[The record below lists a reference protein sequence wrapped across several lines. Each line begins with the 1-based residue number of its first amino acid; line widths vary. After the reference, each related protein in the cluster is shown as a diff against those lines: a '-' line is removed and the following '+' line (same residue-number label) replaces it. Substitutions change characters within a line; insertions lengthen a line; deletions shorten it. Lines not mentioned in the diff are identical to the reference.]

1 MRHQDYNLHRAPK
14 ISESALDNMDLF
26 DILGKD
32 GIVSSPYQ
40 TPGKV
45 YHQNDIIEAIKIH
58 HFEGQVAIEP
68 EFHRRGS
75 KLLEI
80 RLCLDHD
87 AIDYISIRWRR

>member
-1 MRHQDYNLHRAPK
+1 
-14 ISESALDNMDLF
+14 MDLF

-68 EFHRRGS
+68 EFHCRAS
-75 KLLEI
+75 ELEI

-87 AIDYISIRWRR
+87 AIDYINCTSGGTCGKTFEWFV

>member
-1 MRHQDYNLHRAPK
+1 
-14 ISESALDNMDLF
+14 MDLF

-68 EFHRRGS
+68 EFHFRGS
-75 KLLEI
+75 ELLEI
-80 RLCLDHD
+80 RLDHD
-87 AIDYISIRWRR
+87 AIDYISTQ